1 MKIKSINIASFGG
14 VKDLKLELEG
24 GLNVIYGDNEKGK
37 TTVMSFIKMMF
48 YGSERS
54 ASQISKNIRKKY
66 TPWDGSQMAG
76 SIDFE
81 FSGRNYRIERE
92 FRSSN
97 STDRVTLVDLDLGT
111 RQTASGDIGTEFFGL
126 SSAAFE
132 RSVFI
137 GQFGFPDADAKAEG
151 EINSKLSNIAL
162 TGDETVSFETV
173 KNRILKARTA
183 LMSKSGNA
191 GVYDKNMKNIAA
203 LEERLQKAV
212 DIQNAY
218 QQNLEKVVLA
228 EAEILKMQKKAGILK
243 AKISAEQDIRNAQK
257 LKNLLALKAQLDEM
271 NKSITLSD
279 GSFADEAYYKKLQFC
294 LNMAEPL
301 RATVKEKENEIET
314 IKKGILAFEG
324 TSPEEREK
332 QASELK
338 IKVKSLEKSKNEISE
353 NIDNKKREESEIL
366 FSLADKSRFK
376 KKCNLPLVCLSGA
389 FILIAVIMAIALNN
403 LIFASRSA
411 IIGIIMLILG
421 FVIRPEDTAAIDNL
435 RGTAST
441 IRDELLALNSKEN
454 EISEEL
460 ATSRIKLETVNNAMN
475 SSLAAVENQKK
486 LLESCETELQTS
498 KAAFDTEW
506 NKCLL
511 LLSKYRENITPD
523 TVKEVMEE
531 IATGA
536 AKQKELKQQIN
547 YILKD
552 VGNISY
558 EEARLKLESMENA
571 ADETVDFDALKNE
584 YDRQAS
590 AITDGKT
597 KLAAMMANMQSAVA
611 NGENPEILRQNI
623 KALKEETD
631 NQRDFCSCAQ
641 IALDKLE
648 ESFIEVRRSYGSQLE
663 KNAAEILSELTGGK
677 YESLSISKSLDIA
690 AEEKGKFGSREI
702 GYLSSGTADQAYLS
716 LRLSLS
722 RLMSDKEIL
731 PIFLDD
737 SLAQYDDTRLAKTL
751 EFLGE
756 YLEDSQGLLFTC
768 HRYVCDTARQSK
780 ATIINL

>member
-1 MKIKSINIASFGG
+1 
-14 VKDLKLELEG
+14 
-24 GLNVIYGDNEKGK
+24 
-37 TTVMSFIKMMF
+37 
-48 YGSERS
+48 
-54 ASQISKNIRKKY
+54 
-66 TPWDGSQMAG
+66 MAG

-257 LKNLLALKAQLDEM
+257 LKNLLTLKTQLDEM
-271 NKSITLSD
+271 NKSLTLSD

-376 KKCNLPLVCLSGA
+376 KKCNFPLVCASGA
-389 FILIAVIMAIALNN
+389 FILIAVIMAIVLNN
-403 LIFASRSA
+403 LILASGSA
-411 IIGIIMLILG
+411 IIGIIMLVLG

-454 EISEEL
+454 EVSEEL

-623 KALKEETD
+623 KAFKEETD